1 MVSLNG
7 ILLIMNQE
15 APVHSGGKQV
25 FFSRLF
31 LCSKILQK
39 QQNSKTQVL
48 FKTEKNKGKSMILEQ
63 TYDLLKS
70 RYKNRFE
77 NLVVSDIRIGIYLTA
92 VRLSDGSIGT
102 AATLT
107 GDHPFCKK
115 SNRDFGD
122 LSPLKIK
129 GQKVADILESEKISM
144 VISSIKTAVLSAISS
159 EIINSGNYNI
169 VDDCDPIDLTD
180 LSPVKTI
187 TIVGAFQSYIRKI
200 SGTGNKLF
208 VLELSENALPP
219 EDKKYFVPSREYKS
233 ILPDSDI
240 IIITGQT
247 LVNGTIDDLLKVIS
261 TDAQVI
267 ITGPSGNIIPD
278 ILFQNKISIIG
289 GIRITDP
296 DRLFNIV
303 SEGGAGFHL
312 YEYCAR
318 KICILR
324 GDEVQIK

>member
-1 MVSLNG
+1 
-7 ILLIMNQE
+7 
-15 APVHSGGKQV
+15 
-25 FFSRLF
+25 
-31 LCSKILQK
+31 
-39 QQNSKTQVL
+39 
-48 FKTEKNKGKSMILEQ
+48 MILEQ

-70 RYKNRFE
+70 RYKNRLD
-77 NLVVSDIRIGIYLTA
+77 NLLVSDIRIGIYLTA

-107 GDHPFCKK
+107 GDHPFCKMK
-115 SNRDFGD
+115 SRDFGD
-122 LSPLKIK
+122 LSPLKIS
-129 GQKVADILESEKISM
+129 GQKVVNILESDKSSP

-159 EIINSGNYNI
+159 GIIFSGNYNI
-169 VDDCDPIDLTD
+169 VENCDPIDLVD
-180 LSPVKTI
+180 LIPVKTI

-200 SGTGNKLF
+200 SGTGNKLY
-208 VLELSENALPP
+208 VLELSENAFSP
-219 EDKKYFVPSREYKS
+219 EHKKYFVPSQEYGS

-261 TDAQVI
+261 PEACVI
-267 ITGPSGNIIPD
+267 ITGPSGNIMPD

-296 DRLFNIV
+296 DKLFKIV
-303 SEGGAGFHL
+303 SEGGTGFHL
-312 YEYCAR
+312 HEYCAR

-324 GDEVQIK
+324 RDEVHIK

>member
-1 MVSLNG
+1 
-7 ILLIMNQE
+7 
-15 APVHSGGKQV
+15 
-25 FFSRLF
+25 
-31 LCSKILQK
+31 
-39 QQNSKTQVL
+39 
-48 FKTEKNKGKSMILEQ
+48 MILEQ
-63 TYDLLKS
+63 TYNLLKS
-70 RYKNRFE
+70 RYKNKFE
-77 NLVVSDIRIGIYLTA
+77 NLIVSDIRIGIYLTA

-102 AATLT
+102 ASTLT
-107 GDHPFCKK
+107 GEHPFCKK

-129 GQKVADILESEKISM
+129 GQKVVEILESKKSSP

-159 EIINSGNYNI
+159 EIIISGNYNI
-169 VDDCDPIDLTD
+169 VEDCDPIDLTD

-200 SGTGNKLF
+200 SGTGNKLY

-219 EDKKYFVPSREYKS
+219 EQKKYFVPSRDYKS

-261 TDAQVI
+261 PEAHVI
-267 ITGPSGNIIPD
+267 ITGPSGNILPD

-289 GIRITDP
+289 AIRITDP
-296 DRLFNIV
+296 DTLFNIV

-324 GDEVQIK
+324 GNEVQIK